1 MIKKA
6 ILFIVLIFLSFF
18 SYFSYAGDAL
28 DDAFSGSK
36 DYQIV
41 SKNIDSWKV
50 SWWVQKTAKLMLKI
64 SIMVW
69 LAVFLYGWIRFFLSM
84 WDDWKAKK
92 VRDSLITAWI
102 WLIIAFWAW
111 GILQV
116 IISIWTTLSTGQ

>member
-41 SKNIDSWKV
+41 SKNIDS
-50 SWWVQKTAKLMLKI
+50 
-64 SIMVW
+64 
-69 LAVFLYGWIRFFLSM
+69 
-84 WDDWKAKK
+84 
-92 VRDSLITAWI
+92 
-102 WLIIAFWAW
+102 
-111 GILQV
+111 
-116 IISIWTTLSTGQ
+116 